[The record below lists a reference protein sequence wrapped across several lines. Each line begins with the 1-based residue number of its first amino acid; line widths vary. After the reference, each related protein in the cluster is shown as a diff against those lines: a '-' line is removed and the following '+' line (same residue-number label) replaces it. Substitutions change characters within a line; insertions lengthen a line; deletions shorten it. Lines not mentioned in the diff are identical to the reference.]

1 MFKKR
6 CRRLG
11 QEYGRHTKQ
20 HSTTQNTRTRRDGHL
35 KINCFIF
42 LTFLFVQMIPPK
54 MLSYS
59 LGTVNDFVF
68 CFNNIIKYMFRF
80 THCHCSLV
88 LSTFY
93 NKRVSKEHIDKE
105 LKFFLMLLD
114 KCVRKALTFRCG
126 ILVATFWIKSIAF
139 SCE

>member
-1 MFKKR
+1 
-6 CRRLG
+6 
-11 QEYGRHTKQ
+11 
-20 HSTTQNTRTRRDGHL
+20 
-35 KINCFIF
+35 
-42 LTFLFVQMIPPK
+42 

-105 LKFFLMLLD
+105 LKFF
-114 KCVRKALTFRCG
+114 FN
-126 ILVATFWIKSIAF
+126 VAGQMRTKSTDI
-139 SCE
+139 